1 MTAVEQLFSSGRV
14 VDLILVVMVV
24 EAAWL
29 MTRPGFRSAAARLDI
44 LVALAPGALILLA
57 LRAAMTGADWRW
69 IALALAASFPAH
81 MLDLQ
86 RRRPGRR

>member
-1 MTAVEQLFSSGRV
+1 VIAVEQLFTTGRA
-14 VDLILVVMVV
+14 VDLILAVMFV

-29 MTRPGFRSAAARLDI
+29 MSRPSFRTPTARLDL

-57 LRAAMTGADWRW
+57 LRAALTGADWRW

-81 MLDLQ
+81 ILDLQ